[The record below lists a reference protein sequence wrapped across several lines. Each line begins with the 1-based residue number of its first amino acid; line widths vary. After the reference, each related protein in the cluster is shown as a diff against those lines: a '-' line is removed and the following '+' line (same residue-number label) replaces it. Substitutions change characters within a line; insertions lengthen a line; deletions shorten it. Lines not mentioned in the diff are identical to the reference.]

1 MAAGVPGVFIGAPGV
16 LTGATG
22 VVTGATCVFTVA
34 GDVGGTSCEAAGG
47 GGAEEGMER
56 T

>member
-1 MAAGVPGVFIGAPGV
+1 M
-16 LTGATG
+16 TGATG
-22 VVTGATCVFTVA
+22 VVTGGTGVVTGGTGDFTVA
-34 GDVGGTSCEAAGG
+34 GDVGVTSCEAAGG